1 MVISMSV
8 ILALIVVELRE
19 STEDLDGSRITNE
32 APKNGNTKDLTKTSQ
47 KFISCALMSSS

>member
-32 APKNGNTKDLTKTSQ
+32 APKNGNTKDLTKTS
-47 KFISCALMSSS
+47 